1 MPRVTFVKS
10 ARKDNPVAKKGE
22 SYYWW
27 AFMQGGRGG
36 PKRYSKDRPKQ
47 SQLTQSEFWGA
58 VFSLQEQHEQ
68 TPNFEDIESEIEE
81 IKSELENIKDETQG
95 KFDNMP
101 QGLQDGDSG
110 QLLQERV
117 DALEGVIGELDSVD
131 TSIELGP
138 EIEAMEDGEEKDTAT
153 GEAENQRAEEIWQE
167 VTDALGNISCS

>member
-1 MPRVTFVKS
+1 MPKVTFVKS
-10 ARKDNPVAKKGE
+10 ARKNNPVAKKGE

-36 PKRYSKDRPKQ
+36 PKHFSKDRPKQ

-58 VFSLQEQHEQ
+58 IYSLQEQHEQ
-68 TPNFEDIESEIEE
+68 TPDFDDLESEIDE

-117 DALEGVIGELDSVD
+117 DTLESVIGDLDSVD
-131 TSIELGP
+131 ISIELGP
-138 EIEAMEDGEEKDTAT
+138 DIEAMEDGEEKDIAIA
-153 GEAENQRAEEIWQE
+153 EAKNQRAEEIWQE

>member
-36 PKRYSKDRPKQ
+36 PKRFSKDRPKQ

-58 VFSLQEQHEQ
+58 IYSLQEQHEYA
-68 TPNFEDIESEIEE
+68 PSYDDIESAIEE

-95 KFDNMP
+95 KYDNMP

-110 QLLQERV
+110 QLLQERA
-117 DALEGVIGELDSVD
+117 DTLESVISDLDGVD
-131 TSIELGP
+131 TSFEEG
-138 EIEAMEDGEEKDTAT
+138 EREDGVTDEEWDEDIEMRKD
-153 GEAENQRAEEIWQE
+153 ERAQEIWSE